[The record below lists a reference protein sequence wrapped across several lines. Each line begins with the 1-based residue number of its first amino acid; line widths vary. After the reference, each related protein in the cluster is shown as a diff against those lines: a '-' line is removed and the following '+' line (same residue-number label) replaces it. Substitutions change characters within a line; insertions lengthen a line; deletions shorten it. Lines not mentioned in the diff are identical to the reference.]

1 MSRILTNGESDNG
14 QPAPLASAV
23 FNLDAKAPLPLVE
36 LVVTDHRPAGQ
47 DNRRRARIR
56 FRGVKGF

>member
-1 MSRILTNGESDNG
+1 MPMEGQQMSRILTNGESDNG

-36 LVVTDHRPAGQ
+36 LVVTDHRPAG
-47 DNRRRARIR
+47 R